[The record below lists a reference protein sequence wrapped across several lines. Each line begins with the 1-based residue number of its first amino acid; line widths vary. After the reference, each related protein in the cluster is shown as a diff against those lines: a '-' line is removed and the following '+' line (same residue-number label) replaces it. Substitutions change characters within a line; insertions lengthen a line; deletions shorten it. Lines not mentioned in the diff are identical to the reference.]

1 MINHI
6 RQRVAKTVSAACL
19 IALGVGF
26 TAAPTA
32 ADRDLEG
39 SAALAAVADRSSGEC
54 LMFIDYWDWDIIFFQ
69 RYHMRDHGIGWGDPA
84 ETEDSRGEWF
94 LRGVEFRERDPHPLQ
109 RGYTRHHDT
118 HFACPGIGAN

>member
-6 RQRVAKTVSAACL
+6 RQPVAKTVSAACL

-26 TAAPTA
+26 TAAPTT
-32 ADRDLEG
+32 ADGGLERV
-39 SAALAAVADRSSGEC
+39 AALAAGADRTSGEC
-54 LMFIDYWDWDIIFFQ
+54 LMFIDYWDWDIILFQ
-69 RYHMRDHGIGWGDPA
+69 RYHMHDHGIGWGDPA

-94 LRGVEFRERDPHPLQ
+94 LKGVEFMERDPHPLQ

-118 HFACPGIGAN
+118 HVACPQIGTN